1 MREIILASQSPRR
14 FHLLQEMG
22 VEFVVE
28 PSNFDE
34 KLDQDRPMHDVASEL
49 AFGKAND
56 IAARHPDAIVI
67 GSDTIVGVHDRQL
80 EKPVDIND
88 ARRMLESYAGVKSEV
103 TTGIAVVCIEENIAI
118 TDTDTANVFFKTNS
132 PEIEALR
139 EQYLATNNWTDKA
152 GGYGIQTVRDTL
164 IDRIEGDVDTVIGLP
179 TKVLA
184 KILNDLGIPAHPV
197 TVDPSQLYG
206 K

>member
-1 MREIILASQSPRR
+1 
-14 FHLLQEMG
+14 
-22 VEFVVE
+22 
-28 PSNFDE
+28 
-34 KLDQDRPMHDVASEL
+34 MHDVASEL